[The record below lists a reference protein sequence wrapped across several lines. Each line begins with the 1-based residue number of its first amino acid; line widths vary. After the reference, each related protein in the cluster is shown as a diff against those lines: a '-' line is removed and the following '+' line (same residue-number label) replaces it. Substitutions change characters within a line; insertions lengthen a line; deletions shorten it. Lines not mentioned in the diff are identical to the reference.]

1 MPDSTENRLCRI
13 QRAIELQAVE
23 GIGLVYARRLWE
35 LLGPLQH
42 WEDVDFKKLQHK
54 QCNSWRNRLVMLER
68 CGYANSQLDILY
80 RSTWQVVLIDD
91 KDYPPYLR
99 HLVDAPLFLFVK
111 GNRSHLLRQQIAL
124 VGTRKPSIEGLTVCA
139 ELVQSIATSGC
150 KNRLSIVSGLA
161 RGIDAQAHK
170 ISLSEGLCTLAI
182 LGNSPQHI
190 YPPEHFELAD
200 KIVDNGGLLVTEFL
214 PDVISRPYHFA
225 QRNRVISGMSRLT
238 IVVESALKGGALITA
253 KRAYEENRD
262 VFAVPGRCSDKSSL
276 GCNHLIAQNMAQ
288 LIEDPQTFWSS
299 YVSCIQYGT
308 TSDSTSLSVEAQA
321 VFDHIAQCGRVSLE
335 AMIKMFGT
343 SFPVCETLLEL
354 ETARIV
360 SFHKGG
366 YYSIHAP

>member
-68 CGYANSQLDILY
+68 RGYANRQLDILY

-111 GNRSHLLRQQIAL
+111 GNRSHLLRQHIAL

-182 LGNSPQHI
+182 LGNPPQHI
-190 YPPEHFELAD
+190 YPPEHLELAD

>member
-1 MPDSTENRLCRI
+1 MPDSPENRLCRI

-68 CGYANSQLDILY
+68 RGYANSQLDILY

-343 SFPVCETLLEL
+343 SSPVCETLLEL